1 MSALAVMLIAMGIA
15 DAVRRLTRS
24 AWVPPVIAAVA
35 VVACAALSGLWHLG
49 DLPLLAVAAAASVVW
64 VLLGARAERTG
75 EHQGA
80 PLAVFGIA
88 VGTLIL
94 LSGWASEVAG
104 LVGRWS
110 LWAEV
115 PAVGDVSPDRL
126 LMVVGVVLLQVATG
140 NQLVRLVLGSVGAVK
155 PVGEPQPSDRLKGGR
170 LLGPMERLLILG
182 LGLAGQL
189 AAATAV
195 VAAKSIIRFP
205 EINAQKARENGGIGI
220 DEVTEYFLVG
230 SFASWILALGG
241 VALTRQL
248 TA

>member
-24 AWVPPVIAAVA
+24 VWVPPVTAPVV

-49 DLPLLAVAAAASVVW
+49 DLPLLAIAAAAGVGW
-64 VLLGARAERTG
+64 VLLCARAEKSG

-88 VGTLIL
+88 LTLLIL
-94 LSGWASEVAG
+94 LSGWASDVGG
-104 LVGRWS
+104 LVERWAS
-110 LWAEV
+110 WVAM
-115 PAVGDVSPDRL
+115 PGTGDVSPDRL
-126 LMVVGVVLLQVATG
+126 LMVIGVVLLQFVTG
-140 NQLVRLVLGSVGAVK
+140 NQLVRLVLSSVGAVK
-155 PVGEPQPSDRLKGGR
+155 PEGQPQASDRLKGGR

-205 EINAQKARENGGIGI
+205 EINAQKARENGNIGI
-220 DEVTEYFLVG
+220 DDVTEYFLVG
-230 SFASWILALGG
+230 SFASWIIALGG
-241 VALTRQL
+241 IALAL
-248 TA
+248 A